1 MKLILSTFIKLTFF
15 YSYLGVASVQG
26 FAPTISRQLGYS
38 PLIVG
43 YLYTYLSLLAL
54 FVKPICGFIV
64 DKFPVKRYIFLTFV
78 LASGIGAFSL
88 MFVEKLPTEAVANLI
103 CGSTT
108 VLNVCSNKDRLL
120 PQCDNSLFKFL
131 KSNSEPVKCQVRW

>member
-1 MKLILSTFIKLTFF
+1 M
-15 YSYLGVASVQG
+15 
-26 FAPTISRQLGYS
+26 
-38 PLIVG
+38 IVG

-64 DKFPVKRYIFLTFV
+64 DKFPVKRHIFLTFV

-88 MFVEKLPTEAVANLI
+88 IFVEKLPTEAIANLI

-108 VLNVCSNKDRLL
+108 VLNVCSNKDRIL

-131 KSNSEPVKCQVRW
+131 KNNSEPVKCQVR